1 MKMNVYADK
10 YAQNTRKGD
19 MEKKDRA
26 LGVCDYRGL
35 VFIRRVR
42 YKSLWWPE
50 GQVVIY
56 QVYPYI
62 LPPPHLTIGQ

>member
-19 MEKKDRA
+19 MKKKKDRA

-42 YKSLWWPE
+42 YKSL
-50 GQVVIY
+50 
-56 QVYPYI
+56 
-62 LPPPHLTIGQ
+62 